1 MTKSQKRELTKIIV
15 GGCLFAVIIILE
27 HTGLLP
33 AMPNTGYNWLGLSL
47 FMVPYIIVAHGVIA
61 TAGHNIKNGRFFDEN
76 LLMVIATC
84 GAFVVGE
91 FSEGVAVMLF
101 YLVGEFFQ
109 DYAVNRSRQSIKEL
123 MDIMPEY
130 ANIEEDGSIVQVD
143 PDDVEIGTTIIVKP
157 GEKIPLDGI
166 VTKGETM
173 VDTSSLT
180 GESVPRSVKE
190 GDEVISGCVNRSTV
204 IYVKT
209 TRDYDNSTV
218 SKILELVE
226 NAGSKKAKTEKF
238 ITKFAKYYTPIV
250 VFAALAL
257 FIIPSLVTKDWY
269 EWLTRACNFLVV
281 SCPCALVISVPLGF
295 FGGIGAA
302 SRAGI
307 LIKGGNYLEAAAK
320 LDTIVFDKTGTLTK
334 GIFKITE
341 LNTATDISENDLL
354 KAAAI
359 AEHMS
364 NHPIAVSI
372 RNEFSERGGQID
384 LSLLSDNEEVSGH
397 GMEAVYNGD
406 RIFVGNA
413 KLMQRNGVE
422 FEEHKTAGTVC
433 YVAVNDTY
441 YGNIVISDVIKEEA
455 IEAIKDLK
463 AMGVSDTVMLT
474 GDRKIAG
481 EAVAAEVGI
490 DTVYTDLLPADKVEK
505 VEELLEKK
513 PKDKVLAFV
522 GDGINDTPVLARSD
536 IGFAMGGIGSDAA
549 IEAADIVIMD
559 DDIRKIGKTVK
570 ISRFALKV
578 IRQNIFF
585 ALAVKLLIIVLS
597 SLGLVNMWIAVFG
610 DVGVAIICII
620 NSMRILSLGKN
631 RKNK

>member
-422 FEEHKTAGTVC
+422 FEEHKTAETVC

>member
-15 GGCLFAVIIILE
+15 GGCLFAVLMILE

-33 AMPNTGYNWLGLSL
+33 ALPNTGYNWLGLSL
-47 FMVPYIIVAHGVIA
+47 FMVPYIIAAHGVIA

-130 ANIEEDGSIVQVD
+130 ANIEEDGSMVQVD

-209 TRDYDNSTV
+209 TRNYDNSTV

-372 RNEFSERGGQID
+372 RNEFSERGDQID

-413 KLMQRNGVE
+413 KLMQRKGVE

-490 DTVYTDLLPADKVEK
+490 DTVYTDLLPADKVEM

>member
-1 MTKSQKRELTKIIV
+1 M
-15 GGCLFAVIIILE
+15 
-27 HTGLLP
+27 
-33 AMPNTGYNWLGLSL
+33 
-47 FMVPYIIVAHGVIA
+47 
-61 TAGHNIKNGRFFDEN
+61 
-76 LLMVIATC
+76 
-84 GAFVVGE
+84 
-91 FSEGVAVMLF
+91 
-101 YLVGEFFQ
+101 
-109 DYAVNRSRQSIKEL
+109 
-123 MDIMPEY
+123 
-130 ANIEEDGSIVQVD
+130 
-143 PDDVEIGTTIIVKP
+143 
-157 GEKIPLDGI
+157 
-166 VTKGETM
+166 
-173 VDTSSLT
+173 
-180 GESVPRSVKE
+180 
-190 GDEVISGCVNRSTV
+190 
-204 IYVKT
+204 
-209 TRDYDNSTV
+209 
-218 SKILELVE
+218 
-226 NAGSKKAKTEKF
+226 
-238 ITKFAKYYTPIV
+238 
-250 VFAALAL
+250 
-257 FIIPSLVTKDWY
+257 
-269 EWLTRACNFLVV
+269 
-281 SCPCALVISVPLGF
+281 
-295 FGGIGAA
+295 
-302 SRAGI
+302 
-307 LIKGGNYLEAAAK
+307 
-320 LDTIVFDKTGTLTK
+320 
-334 GIFKITE
+334 
-341 LNTATDISENDLL
+341 
-354 KAAAI
+354 
-359 AEHMS
+359 
-364 NHPIAVSI
+364 
-372 RNEFSERGGQID
+372 
-384 LSLLSDNEEVSGH
+384 LSDNEEVSGH

>member
-384 LSLLSDNEEVSGH
+384 LSLLSDNEEGSGH

-559 DDIRKIGKTVK
+559 DDIMKIGKTVK

>member
-15 GGCLFAVIIILE
+15 GGCLFAVLMILE

-190 GDEVISGCVNRSTV
+190 GDEVISGCVNLSTV

>member
-384 LSLLSDNEEVSGH
+384 LSLLSDNEEGSGH

>member
-209 TRDYDNSTV
+209 TRD
-218 SKILELVE
+218 L
-226 NAGSKKAKTEKF
+226 
-238 ITKFAKYYTPIV
+238 
-250 VFAALAL
+250 
-257 FIIPSLVTKDWY
+257 IIPQSQKYWN
-269 EWLTRACNFLVV
+269 WLKM
-281 SCPCALVISVPLGF
+281 PALRKQKQKS
-295 FGGIGAA
+295 
-302 SRAGI
+302 
-307 LIKGGNYLEAAAK
+307 
-320 LDTIVFDKTGTLTK
+320 
-334 GIFKITE
+334 
-341 LNTATDISENDLL
+341 
-354 KAAAI
+354 
-359 AEHMS
+359 
-364 NHPIAVSI
+364 
-372 RNEFSERGGQID
+372 
-384 LSLLSDNEEVSGH
+384 SLLS
-397 GMEAVYNGD
+397 
-406 RIFVGNA
+406 
-413 KLMQRNGVE
+413 L
-422 FEEHKTAGTVC
+422 
-433 YVAVNDTY
+433 
-441 YGNIVISDVIKEEA
+441 
-455 IEAIKDLK
+455 
-463 AMGVSDTVMLT
+463 
-474 GDRKIAG
+474 
-481 EAVAAEVGI
+481 
-490 DTVYTDLLPADKVEK
+490 
-505 VEELLEKK
+505 
-513 PKDKVLAFV
+513 
-522 GDGINDTPVLARSD
+522 
-536 IGFAMGGIGSDAA
+536 
-549 IEAADIVIMD
+549 
-559 DDIRKIGKTVK
+559 
-570 ISRFALKV
+570 
-578 IRQNIFF
+578 QNIT
-585 ALAVKLLIIVLS
+585 L
-597 SLGLVNMWIAVFG
+597 
-610 DVGVAIICII
+610 
-620 NSMRILSLGKN
+620 R
-631 RKNK
+631 

>member
-610 DVGVAIICII
+610 DVGVAIICICLLYT
-620 NSMRILSLGKN
+620 SDAADE
-631 RKNK
+631 